1 MSYCR
6 FLEADAYIY
15 EDSGYG
21 LYCSACLLMPV
32 KTTYNKFLKRDM
44 SINEGFIAGSDY
56 DKMLTHIAD
65 HREADHYIPLYVDE
79 RLIQDRDNAT
89 DK

>member
-15 EDSGYG
+15 EDSRYG
-21 LYCSACLLMPV
+21 LYCSACLLMPT
-32 KTTYNKFLKRDM
+32 KTTYNKFFKRDISM
-44 SINEGFIAGSDY
+44 NEGFIAGYDY
-56 DKMLTHIAD
+56 DKMLAHIAK
-65 HREADHYIPLYVDE
+65 HREADHYIPLDVDE
-79 RLIQDRDNAT
+79 RLIEDRNNAT